1 MTKAELQDGQGVAS
15 KKFYNK
21 LRLDGGKTCD
31 TRVRYGRTDGDRG
44 FPFAV
49 PPIVTRGFDF
59 WITINWE
66 NEVLNPDEET
76 DFDLYG
82 FDVTAYRNGKA
93 VDVAE
98 WSERRHNYPRP
109 YERFYTLE
117 EAVDAVKRYE
127 AREKAGTTFE
137 WSGQQPNR

>member
-31 TRVRYGRTDGDRG
+31 TRVRYGRTKGDRG

-49 PPIVTRGFDF
+49 PPIATRGFNF
-59 WITINWE
+59 WITISWE
-66 NEVLNPDEET
+66 AEAITPDEDT
-76 DFDLYG
+76 DFNLYG

-98 WSERRHNYPRP
+98 WSERRRNYPTRS
-109 YERFYTLE
+109 ETFYTLG
-117 EAVDAVKRYE
+117 EAIDAVRRYE
-127 AREKAGTTFE
+127 AREKTGTTFE
-137 WSGQQPNR
+137 WCS